1 MVMSQSDFIEAAE
14 AVRIALEWSERRS
27 KVIQRAQNQYSALFD
42 LINPESLVAVH
53 LTDHFPKHGKIKS
66 RGSVFKKKS
75 SQLDWFP
82 RETIHFCLN
91 GPVGSHMLNSWDGK
105 KFAIIIPFKA
115 MIPRI
120 YNLAPQDT
128 FVVGDFVLPYGTEV
142 LGKHDDLPK
151 RASATIKLIP
161 IADIEKIEAA
171 VMRRVEEK
179 GLPPAVINAHN
190 WSFADMKNASR
201 MILREAGRNIDLT
214 WNFGEIAKSAFWKSE
229 QHNHSLF
236 GEVEEVSK
244 IFSNLLQ
251 REDFSYNSSVN
262 RTDFFSA
269 LKKRLKKV
277 QREIKKFLLSLKGS
291 FQREF
296 VDALKRIDDFLK
308 HLEGELPSL
317 KRFHADMG
325 ELAIISDLR
334 RANELSDVEKRWLV
348 RENQIIEEIGES
360 FMRGVKTSFRAELSN
375 LQRTER
381 RVYQKFQELDGR
393 LVDISQVKSLLMI
406 NGLREKLRV
415 QEAFLVKQVP
425 AVITQFRKKELNLDK
440 NHAGKLLEHTS
451 YYLKSALAALEER
464 EQALQSR
471 LSFDEKRKAASHWQ

>member
-1 MVMSQSDFIEAAE
+1 
-14 AVRIALEWSERRS
+14 
-27 KVIQRAQNQYSALFD
+27 
-42 LINPESLVAVH
+42 
-53 LTDHFPKHGKIKS
+53 
-66 RGSVFKKKS
+66 
-75 SQLDWFP
+75 
-82 RETIHFCLN
+82 
-91 GPVGSHMLNSWDGK
+91 
-105 KFAIIIPFKA
+105 
-115 MIPRI
+115 MI
-120 YNLAPQDT
+120 
-128 FVVGDFVLPYGTEV
+128 
-142 LGKHDDLPK
+142 
-151 RASATIKLIP
+151 
-161 IADIEKIEAA
+161 
-171 VMRRVEEK
+171 
-179 GLPPAVINAHN
+179 
-190 WSFADMKNASR
+190 
-201 MILREAGRNIDLT
+201 
-214 WNFGEIAKSAFWKSE
+214 
-229 QHNHSLF
+229 
-236 GEVEEVSK
+236 
-244 IFSNLLQ
+244 
-251 REDFSYNSSVN
+251 
-262 RTDFFSA
+262 
-269 LKKRLKKV
+269 
-277 QREIKKFLLSLKGS
+277 FLLI
-291 FQREF
+291 E
-296 VDALKRIDDFLK
+296 RIDDFLK

-451 YYLKSALAALEER
+451 YYLKSALAALEEI